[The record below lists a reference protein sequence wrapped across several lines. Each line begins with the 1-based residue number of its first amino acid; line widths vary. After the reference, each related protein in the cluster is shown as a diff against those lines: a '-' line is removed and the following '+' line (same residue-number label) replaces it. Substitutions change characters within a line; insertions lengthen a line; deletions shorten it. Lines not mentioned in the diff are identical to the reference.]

1 MTDQDP
7 IMKLVEIV
15 NDQLKQGRNE
25 AEIVN
30 LLVTSGLDERKAWQ
44 VVETVKASKTSHIA
58 GIVRFF
64 VSSLFIVSTLTL
76 TVYLVLG
83 EANFVAQA
91 KLLSTIFFFCFIL
104 FGVLAGIKG
113 KAVVYARLVNSGF
126 WLISSFMLMSAMF
139 LHPGWEGKW
148 LGTGGGWRGQLVS
161 FGVNIIYN
169 IGASG
174 IAYILVLVSFIVLLL
189 FWAEFHRVKTKNY
202 DAI

>member
-1 MTDQDP
+1 MTDHNP

-30 LLVTSGLDERKAWQ
+30 QLVASGLDEKKAWQ
-44 VVETVKASKTSHIA
+44 VVETVKASRSSHTA

-64 VSSLFIVSTLTL
+64 VSSLLIVSTLTF

-91 KLLSTIFFFCFIL
+91 KLLSAIFFFCFIL
-104 FGVLAGIKG
+104 FSVLAGIKG
-113 KAVVYARLVNSGF
+113 KAVVYARLINSGF
-126 WLISSFMLMSAMF
+126 WLISSFMLMSSMF
-139 LHPGWEGKW
+139 LHPGWDSKW
-148 LGTGGGWRGQLVS
+148 FGTGGGWRGQLVS
-161 FGVNIIYN
+161 FGANIIYN
-169 IGASG
+169 IGAGG

-189 FWAEFHRVKTKNY
+189 FWAEFHRIKTQNY
-202 DAI
+202 DAT